1 MKWIIPEIEGKK
13 RSEVA
18 PCIITAEE
26 GEKVEDVAIAV
37 IKAAIKEA
45 IPAGLGIIATFFQQ
59 SSMEELISQDDI
71 LCFQTQIYNGINID
85 YWKGRPV
92 KLALKII
99 NPTTI
104 HIDVNYWID
113 RGSGA
118 PRGVPPEAI
127 ADLKNVLEIAAKKF
141 PFLNYGGYRRCP
153 Q

>member
-18 PCIITAEE
+18 PCIIKAKE

-45 IPAGLGIIATFFQQ
+45 TPAGLGIITAFFQQ

-71 LCFQTQIYNGINID
+71 SCFLTQIHEGKVSID

-104 HIDVNYWID
+104 HINVNYWID

-118 PRGVPPEAI
+118 PWGVPPEAI
-127 ADLKNVLEIAAKKF
+127 ADLKNVLEIATKF
-141 PFLNYGGYRRCP
+141 
-153 Q
+153 